1 MLDPEPGRVGLGCW
15 AALPWFAWLPRDI
28 RIGEFDYNVD
38 EAQHAVTGLFIADA
52 FRDLPI
58 RHPVQYAY
66 RYYAQYPAV
75 AILHWPPLF
84 YIFEGLSFLVLGPSV
99 VSARL
104 TVLLFCVLLLY
115 QWFRLV
121 EETLDSYTAGICTV
135 VLGLLPMVLLFEKS
149 VTLETPS
156 LALGVAAIRHW
167 IGYLEKN
174 QRRSLYSSRF
184 RLESWVAGSA
194 EPGLREGPSKK
205 LPSRYS
211 VGTRE
216 KLTANGAEEGSCGF

>member
-1 MLDPEPGRVGLGCW
+1 MEAVETRAGVNQQEQEKDNGQSAVNVRSGTWTRWLWLLGSIALVCVV
-15 AALPWFAWLPRDI
+15 AARDI

-38 EAQHAVTGLFIADA
+38 EAQHAVTGLFIADT

-84 YIFEGLSFLVLGPSV
+84 YIFEGLSFLALGPSV

-121 EETLDSYTAGICTV
+121 EQMLDSYPPGICPPA
-135 VLGLLPMVLLFEKS
+135 LGLLPLVLLFDKD
-149 VTLETPS
+149 
-156 LALGVAAIRHW
+156 
-167 IGYLEKN
+167 
-174 QRRSLYSSRF
+174 
-184 RLESWVAGSA
+184 
-194 EPGLREGPSKK
+194 
-205 LPSRYS
+205 
-211 VGTRE
+211 
-216 KLTANGAEEGSCGF
+216 LTS